1 MVRCELCK
9 DPKHIQ
15 RLTEL
20 CEKSPSTWYEIMQ
33 IAKFCERHPQLSS
46 LSGGAIMPIIREKN
60 SDVQEEA
67 ISKAKEM
74 LSPDKPLI
82 NRIPDRITAKNTEA
96 ILNKIRKEKGLVDEE
111 PEEQKTILDTG
122 LDVTCPIC
130 GERYHLFHVNPQ
142 GTHTLKNIQD
152 QDHVMAIRVSEN
164 EMNTLE
170 KAANE
175 LGISRSALVNS
186 MVKKKMGNEKSR
198 KNMIAL

>member
-15 RLTEL
+15 RLQEL

-33 IAKFCERHPQLSS
+33 IAKFCEKNPKLSI
-46 LSGGAIMPIIREKN
+46 LSGGAITPLMREKN
-60 SDVQEEA
+60 SDVQKEA
-67 ISKAKEM
+67 ILRAEEM
-74 LSPDKPLI
+74 MSSDKPLI
-82 NRIPDRITAKNTEA
+82 NRIPDNITAKKTEA
-96 ILNKIRKEKGLVDEE
+96 ILSKIRKEKGLTDAND
-111 PEEQKTILDTG
+111 EEQKTILDTG

-186 MVKKKMGNEKSR
+186 MVKKKLGTRNE
-198 KNMIAL
+198 

>member
-15 RLTEL
+15 RLQEL

-33 IAKFCERHPQLSS
+33 IAKFCEKNPKLSI
-46 LSGGAIMPIIREKN
+46 LSGGALMPLIREKN
-60 SDVQEEA
+60 NTVQEEA

-74 LSPDKPLI
+74 LSHDKPLI
-82 NRIPDRITAKNTEA
+82 NRIPDKITAKKTEA

-170 KAANE
+170 EAANE

-186 MVKKKMGNEKSR
+186 MVKKRMEK
-198 KNMIAL
+198 